1 MHLLATSS
9 ASLDDLVEP
18 VDLGQ
23 SPGDIAVLSFT
34 DSDLTAVATAW
45 RALAGQP
52 GETSG
57 AGKAAAPPSLR
68 LASLRELRHPL
79 SVDLWIDKVGARAK
93 VVVVRLLGGLDW
105 WRYGAERLAAVARE
119 RQLALAV
126 LPGDDRDDP
135 RLAALSTLP
144 AEELG
149 RLTAYFREGGPAN
162 LAALM
167 ARLSTLAG
175 LPRDAAPP
183 APLPRAGGYIPGAR
197 GGGPGAAVGGGT
209 AVDLDTLAAGL
220 PTGAPVVPVI
230 FYRSMLNADDLA
242 PVDALAAALH
252 ARGLAAAPL
261 FVASLKEAESA
272 AFVAAALARLQ
283 PAAIVTTTAFAAGD
297 PGAATVLDA
306 PGVPVF
312 QAIVA
317 TTRREAWAESPRGLA
332 SADLA
337 MHVVLPELDGR
348 VLAGALGFKAPAA
361 HDAALGFTGLV
372 NGAEPDRVEAV
383 ADRVAAW
390 VRLASKPPAERR
402 VAVLMPDY
410 AGPAGRA
417 GYAVGLDVPQS
428 VLRLLADLAA
438 AGYGVAGLPTDAGA
452 MMRALTGVG
461 GDGASHCG
469 DQAEQILSTA
479 EASPPH
485 QTHAEPPPLPTLP
498 HQGGGFAP
506 RFWKTGDINT
516 HDENPPPSWGRV
528 GRGGAAG
535 EASARSGLDAAP
547 VVAATGRDRLD
558 LADDAP
564 ARLDV
569 HPGTLD
575 ADVVTSLP
583 SLPLADYARLF
594 AALPSSARD
603 AVTRAWGTPD
613 ADPDVAGGA
622 FRFRALDLGNVVV
635 ALPPDRGRSLDR
647 RADYHD
653 PALPPRHALVA
664 FGFWLRAAFR
674 ADALVHMGAHGTLE
688 WLPGKAVAL
697 TAACFPEIVA
707 GTLPVIYPFI
717 ASNPGEAAQ
726 AKRRLAAITLG
737 HLPPPSASGRLSP
750 ELARLERLVDE
761 FAAADGLDRRR
772 RDRLAGL
779 VVAATADAGLA
790 AELGLADLAPA
801 ADVSR
806 RPGGRAGGASSR
818 PPGASVAGA
827 ASLDTNEAVRRI
839 DAFLC
844 DLKDLAIK
852 DGLHV
857 YGRAPADAPP
867 EIAAAA
873 AAERRALL
881 DALAGRRIAAGPAGA
896 PARGRADVLP
906 TGRNL
911 YTTDPRTIPT
921 PTACDLGRLAADEV
935 VRRHLQEHG
944 DYPRAVV
951 LDLWGSA
958 TLRTGGEEIAQ
969 GLVLMGCRPI
979 WDGASGR
986 VTGIEV
992 LPPAALGR
1000 PRADV
1005 TFRISGLFRDLFPT
1019 QIALLDAA
1027 VRAVAARDE
1036 ADDENPLAAA
1046 ARAGGGT
1053 GGPALAR
1060 VFGTAPGAYGTGVE
1074 DRLATGRYDGRA
1086 ELGAAYLA
1094 AASYVYG
1101 AGEAGTA
1108 IPGAFAARVAAADLL
1123 VHGADDPGRDLLE
1136 GGADVAFLGGFA
1148 AAAASL
1154 GRTADLVVLDT
1165 SDPRRPRARGLAE
1178 TLSRI
1183 VRGRATSPAFIAG
1196 QMRHGWRGAAELAET
1211 VDRLVAFAETTDA
1224 VSAALID
1231 RLHAAYLLD
1240 PKVRGFLLQANPGA
1254 AATIARRLADAR
1266 RRGLWHPR
1274 RNDVDADLAALAAEA
1289 AE

>member
-34 DSDLTAVATAW
+34 DSDLTAVAAAW
-45 RALAGQP
+45 RAMADRP
-52 GETSG
+52 GEPAQTRD
-57 AGKAAAPPSLR
+57 AGGPAEARDAGNGAAAPSLR
-68 LASLRELRHPL
+68 LASLRELKHPL
-79 SVDLWIDKVGARAK
+79 SVDLWIERVGGRAK

-119 RQLALAV
+119 RRIALAV

-144 AEELG
+144 AGELD

-162 LAALM
+162 LTALM

-175 LPRDAAPP
+175 GPREAAPP
-183 APLPRAGGYIPGAR
+183 TPLPRAGGYIPGAR
-197 GGGPGAAVGGGT
+197 AGDADAVPGGGA
-209 AVDLDTLAAGL
+209 AVDLDTLAASL
-220 PTGAPVVPVI
+220 PAGTPVVPVI
-230 FYRSMLNADDLA
+230 FYRSMLNAGDLA
-242 PVDALAAALH
+242 PVDALAAALD

-272 AFVAAALARLQ
+272 AFVAAALARLK

-297 PGAATVLDA
+297 PGAETVLDA

-332 SADLA
+332 GADLA

-361 HDAALGFTGLV
+361 HDAALGFTGLA
-372 NGAEPDRVEAV
+372 NRAEPDRVEAV

-390 VRLASKPPAERR
+390 VRLALKPAAERR

-417 GYAVGLDVPQS
+417 GWAVGLDVPQS
-428 VLRLLADLAA
+428 VLAFLADLAA
-438 AGYGVAGLPTDAGA
+438 EGYGVAGAPTDAGA
-452 MMRALTGVG
+452 MMRTLT
-461 GDGASHCG
+461 DA
-469 DQAEQILSTA
+469 
-479 EASPPH
+479 
-485 QTHAEPPPLPTLP
+485 
-498 HQGGGFAP
+498 
-506 RFWKTGDINT
+506 
-516 HDENPPPSWGRV
+516 
-528 GRGGAAG
+528 RG
-535 EASARSGLDAAP
+535 
-547 VVAATGRDRLD
+547 
-558 LADDAP
+558 DDASLVK
-564 ARLDV
+564 AR
-569 HPGTLD
+569 PT
-575 ADVVTSLP
+575 
-583 SLPLADYARLF
+583 LPLADYARLF
-594 AALPSSARD
+594 AALPATARD
-603 AVTRAWGTPD
+603 AVVAAWGGPAD
-613 ADPDVAGGA
+613 DPDVAGGA
-622 FRFRALDLGNVVV
+622 FRFRALVLGDVVV

-653 PALPPRHALVA
+653 PALPPRHALIA
-664 FGFWLRAAFR
+664 FGLWLRGAFG
-674 ADALVHMGAHGTLE
+674 ADAIVHMGAHGTLE

-726 AKRRLAAITLG
+726 AKRRLAAVTLG
-737 HLPPPSASGRLSP
+737 HLPPPSAAADLSP

-779 VVAATADAGLA
+779 VVEAAADAGLA
-790 AELGLADLAPA
+790 AELGLADLAPSA
-801 ADVSR
+801 ASGGGRRSRSAQGR
-806 RPGGRAGGASSR
+806 RPASAAGPTGDGD
-818 PPGASVAGA
+818 PV
-827 ASLDTNEAVRRI
+827 LDTNEVVRRI

-857 YGRAPADAPP
+857 YGRAPADAAP

-873 AAERRALL
+873 AAERRAIL
-881 DALAGRRIAAGPAGA
+881 DALDGRRIAAGPAGA

-921 PTACDLGRLAADEV
+921 PTACDLGRLAAEEV

-969 GLVLMGCRPI
+969 GLALMGCRPL

-1005 TFRISGLFRDLFPT
+1005 TFRISGLFRDLFPA

-1053 GGPALAR
+1053 DGPALAR

-1074 DRLATGRYDGRA
+1074 DRLATGRFDGRA
-1086 ELGAAYLA
+1086 ELGEAYLA
-1094 AASYVYG
+1094 AASHAYG

-1108 IPGAFAARVAAADLL
+1108 IPGAFAVRVAAADLL

-1165 SDPRRPRARGLAE
+1165 SDPRRPMARGLAE

-1224 VSAALID
+1224 VPAALID

-1240 PKVRGFLLQANPGA
+1240 PKVRGFLLAANPGA
-1254 AATIARRLADAR
+1254 AAAIARRLADAR

-1274 RNDVDADLAALAAEA
+1274 RNDVDVDLAALAGEA
-1289 AE
+1289 AR